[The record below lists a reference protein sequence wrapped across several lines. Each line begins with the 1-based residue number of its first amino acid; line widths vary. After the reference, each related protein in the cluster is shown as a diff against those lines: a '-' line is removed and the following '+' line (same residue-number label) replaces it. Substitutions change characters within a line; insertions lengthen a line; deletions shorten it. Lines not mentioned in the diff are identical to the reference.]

1 VALAD
6 PPPGYYSAVN
16 GLTGAALKDGLRTII
31 ATGHTPI
38 AYENLYPPL
47 KRLWEDPANSSN
59 VLVFYS
65 SASLPKS
72 ATFSG
77 AGDWW
82 NREHLW
88 PRSRGVSTDGGPD
101 DSDLFHVVPCD
112 NDVNVARGTLYF
124 DNSSAADGGITNPA
138 HPKAPLC
145 TRDSNS
151 WQVQPSQRG
160 DVARALFYLAT
171 RYDGTEPGTTDLE
184 LVKPTPGAA
193 QMANLDTLLAWHA
206 ADPPD
211 AAEMARNDLIFSDYQ
226 HNRNPFID
234 HPEWVGAIWGSAG
247 AGLTALAQGTDTTA
261 VESPNST
268 GTFLVQL
275 SGPAPAGGV
284 TVSFAVSG
292 TATPADYMLSGSG
305 VSFSPGAGTG
315 TVAIAAGA
323 SSAAITLTP
332 VDDGVVEGSETAR
345 LRVTAGAGYTAIGGS
360 AVVVISDSP
369 PGAPTGTIAT
379 WNFDAAAFS
388 DPVTATTGPGAVRLN
403 QWLGGVD
410 SFSGVTG
417 QSLALVRNS
426 NGNGSWIDVETS
438 TLGSGGLVVEFWTRN
453 SGSGFTSGTWSYS
466 VDGVA
471 FETLSGLNTA
481 TTSTTFVPMTVDLRG
496 VPLLNNQPS
505 IKLRYT
511 LSGATAAAGNNRIDD
526 LVIRASTLPRVT
538 VVASDA
544 EAHES
549 GADPA
554 VFTFTSDLPA
564 PAGGLNVAFVLG
576 GTATPGVDYVV
587 GGTTGFDPATG
598 TGTVLIAAGTTA
610 KTITVT
616 PLADGNPLEFDESIT
631 VQVLAPGGG
640 AYAAGTPT
648 SASATLRDATP
659 YNPAWAAR
667 FPGLTPA
674 LAAPALDLDGDGLNN
689 LLEFAFDANPFTY
702 EAGFAPEFGSALFPD
717 PAPSGPLQR
726 FATLSF
732 VRRIDAHAPGY
743 TPQSAAS
750 LGAWSGAPVFVGT
763 SAGPTSATERVT
775 YRAAQPMTGPNA
787 AAPLF
792 FRILVTAAP

>member
-1 VALAD
+1 MALAG

-31 ATGHTPI
+31 AAGHTPI
-38 AYENLYPPL
+38 AYESLYPPL
-47 KRLWEDPANSSN
+47 KRLWEDPANANN

-65 SASLPKS
+65 SASMPKS

-82 NREHLW
+82 NREHVW

-112 NDVNVARGTLYF
+112 NDVNVARGALYF

-160 DVARALFYLAT
+160 DAARAIFYMAT

-234 HPEWVGAIWGSAG
+234 HPEWVASIWGNVG
-247 AGLTALAQGTDTTA
+247 AGLTALAQGTDTIA

-275 SGPAPAGGV
+275 SGAAPAGGV
-284 TVSFAVSG
+284 TVSFAMSG
-292 TATPADYMLSGSG
+292 TAVSADYGLSGTG
-305 VSFSPGAGTG
+305 VSFNPGTG
-315 TVAIAAGA
+315 TGTIFIAAGA
-323 SSAAITLTP
+323 SSAAVTLTP
-332 VDDGVVEGSETAR
+332 VDDGVVEGSEMAR
-345 LRVTAGAGYTAIGGS
+345 LRVTAGSGYTAIGGS
-360 AVVVISDSP
+360 AVVVISDDP
-369 PGAPTGTIAT
+369 PGAPAGTIAT
-379 WNFDAAAFS
+379 WNFDAPAFS
-388 DPVTATTGPGAVRLN
+388 DPITATTGPGAVRLN

-417 QSLALVRNS
+417 QALALVRGS

-438 TLGSGGLVVEFWTRN
+438 TLGSGGLLVEFWTRN
-453 SGSGFTSGTWSYS
+453 SGSGFTVGTWSYS
-466 VDGVA
+466 VDGVV
-471 FETLSGLNTA
+471 FEPLSGVNTA

-496 VPLLNNQPS
+496 VPLLNNQPA

-511 LSGATAAAGNNRIDD
+511 LSGATASSGNNRIDD
-526 LVIRASTLPRVT
+526 LVIRASTLPRITVT
-538 VVASDA
+538 ASDA
-544 EAHES
+544 EGHES
-549 GADPA
+549 GANPA
-554 VFTFTSDLPA
+554 VFTFTCDAPA
-564 PAGGLNVAFVLG
+564 PAGGLSVAFVLG
-576 GTATPGVDYVV
+576 GTATPGTDYTVS
-587 GGTTGFDPATG
+587 GTTGFDAATG
-598 TGTVLIAAGTTA
+598 TGTLLIAAGTTV
-610 KTITVT
+610 KTITIT
-616 PLADGNPLEFDESIT
+616 PLADANPLEFDESIT
-631 VQVLAPGGG
+631 AQVSAPGGS
-640 AYAAGTPT
+640 AYAAGTPA

-659 YNPAWAAR
+659 YNAAWAAR
-667 FPGLTPA
+667 FPALTPA

-689 LLEFAFDANPFTY
+689 FLEFAFDANPFVH
-702 EAGFAPEFGSALFPD
+702 EAGFAPVLGSALFPD
-717 PAPSGPLQR
+717 PPPSGPLQR

-732 VRRIDAHAPGY
+732 LRRSDARAPAY
-743 TPQSAAS
+743 TPQAAAAFGGWSAT
-750 LGAWSGAPVFVGT
+750 PVFVGA
-763 SAGPTSATERVT
+763 SAGPSSATERVT

-787 AAPLF
+787 AAQLF
-792 FRILVTAAP
+792 LRILVTAAP